1 MAQFLANKEKNKV
14 IQNKIFITFHNIQYI
29 LYRAIIET
37 VHQRNLF
44 ELTSETT
51 EN

>member
-14 IQNKIFITFHNIQYI
+14 IYH
-29 LYRAIIET
+29 AIIET